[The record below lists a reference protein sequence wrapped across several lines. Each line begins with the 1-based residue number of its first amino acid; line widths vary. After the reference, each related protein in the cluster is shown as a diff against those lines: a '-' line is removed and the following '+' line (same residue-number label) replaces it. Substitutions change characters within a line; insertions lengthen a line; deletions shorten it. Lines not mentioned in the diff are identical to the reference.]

1 MGHCD
6 LRPNKALN
14 QDLYDGAK
22 EMCARPIAIFYG
34 LLYDSRRTRATACG
48 CCQTGGT
55 GVAFWAT
62 WTKTENEQPLP
73 RRVTI
78 FKRAVKE
85 IAEFYRPGRQD
96 QMVGGYETS
105 SSSKNRLFEWKF
117 DRIRLVEAVSSS
129 SQWNMDFRLFRTIGL
144 DFLSEG
150 RESFLEP
157 PTVYSLIDPLP
168 SHSHTNGK
176 TIFLFQSIRTKFH
189 LAPTH
194 SYTCFSLL
202 IRK

>member
-48 CCQTGGT
+48 CCRTGGR

-73 RRVTI
+73 RGVTI
-78 FKRAVKE
+78 FRRAVKE

-117 DRIRLVEAVSSS
+117 DRIRLVKAVSSS

-144 DFLSEG
+144 DFLSTG

-157 PTVYSLIDPLP
+157 PPYILWLIHCHLTATPTERPFFFFNQFERNFIWHWPTVTLV
-168 SHSHTNGK
+168 
-176 TIFLFQSIRTKFH
+176 FH
-189 LAPTH
+189 
-194 SYTCFSLL
+194 F
-202 IRK
+202 